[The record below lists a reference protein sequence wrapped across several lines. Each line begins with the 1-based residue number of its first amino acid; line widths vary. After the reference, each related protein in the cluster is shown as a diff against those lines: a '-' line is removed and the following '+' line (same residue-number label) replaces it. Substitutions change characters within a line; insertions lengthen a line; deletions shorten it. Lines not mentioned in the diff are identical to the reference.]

1 MKALLDFIPLILFLV
16 LYHKQ
21 GIWTA
26 TQALLVSTVIIYFFH
41 FISQKFKLE
50 KMQWFVLLA
59 TVAFG
64 SITLLLHDDFWI
76 RLKGPA
82 IWLITALVFLF
93 SPLFTHNKE
102 PLVKKIFEQA
112 FELSPKG
119 WMRLNSA
126 WVAFYLFLAAL
137 NAYFA
142 LYLKV
147 AYWVDLKVYVG
158 IGLNIVFIAGQF
170 YVLRKYIKHPEA

>member
-21 GIWTA
+21 DIWTA

-41 FISQKFKLE
+41 FITQKFKLE

-59 TVAFG
+59 TVAFS

-82 IWLITALVFLF
+82 IWFITALVFLC
-93 SPLFTHNKE
+93 SPLFTKNRE
-102 PLVKKIFEQA
+102 PLVKKIFHQT
-112 FELSPKG
+112 FELSPQG
-119 WMRLNSA
+119 WIRLNMA
-126 WVAFYLFLAAL
+126 WVIFYLFLALL
-137 NAYFA
+137 NAFFA
-142 LYLKV
+142 LYLQV
-147 AYWVDLKVYVG
+147 SYWVDIKVYVG
-158 IGLNIVFIAGQF
+158 IGLNILFFIGQF